1 MLDLDTELGS
11 LVKEELKR
19 GWYAQA
25 VNARARQMRI
35 AQANA
40 VLEHAHIEGVGQHVA
55 SIDAFAFVD
64 WERRNPGI
72 TRDKDWLKSLLRD
85 NPECRVESK
94 SAKTQV
100 SFAGM
105 DFNPSENTGICPSDI
120 SNLQSEPSKA
130 RQAEAQRS
138 QISNLQSPISG
149 SRHSS
154 LVTSHSEEAA

>member
-11 LVKEELKR
+11 LVKEELQR
-19 GWYAQA
+19 GFYAQA
-25 VNARARQMRI
+25 VNAKARQLRI

-40 VLEHAHIEGVGQHVA
+40 RLEHAHIEGVGQHVA
-55 SIDAFAFVD
+55 SIDAFAFID

-120 SNLQSEPSKA
+120 SNLQSP
-130 RQAEAQRS
+130 
-138 QISNLQSPISG
+138 ISNSESDSGLRSPVSA
-149 SRHSS
+149 
-154 LVTSHSEEAA
+154 L

>member
-1 MLDLDTELGS
+1 MLDLDTELGA

-55 SIDAFAFVD
+55 SIDAFAFFD

-85 NPECRVESK
+85 NPECRVQTT

-100 SFAGM
+100 SFAGLSGVAA
-105 DFNPSENTGICPSDI
+105 PSPASAVSPSANCQLPTAN
-120 SNLQSEPSKA
+120 S
-130 RQAEAQRS
+130 AEVA
-138 QISNLQSPISG
+138 
-149 SRHSS
+149 
-154 LVTSHSEEAA
+154 

>member
-1 MLDLDTELGS
+1 MLDLDTELGA
-11 LVKEELKR
+11 LVKEELRR

-55 SIDAFAFVD
+55 SIDAFAFYD

-72 TRDKDWLKSLLRD
+72 TRSRDWLKSLLRD

-94 SAKTQV
+94 SAKTMV
-100 SFAGM
+100 SFAGI
-105 DFNPSENTGICPSDI
+105 DQETKRPRDQETSDTCSGGQPSLRDGSPSDQLICPSD
-120 SNLQSEPSKA
+120 PST
-130 RQAEAQRS
+130 
-138 QISNLQSPISG
+138 
-149 SRHSS
+149 RHSS

>member
-1 MLDLDTELGS
+1 MLDLDTELGA
-11 LVKEELKR
+11 LVKEELRR

-55 SIDAFAFVD
+55 SIDAFAFYD

-94 SAKTQV
+94 SSKTQV

-105 DFNPSENTGICPSDI
+105 DFNPSEPTGICPSGLDQEPKRLTDEETSEI
-120 SNLQSEPSKA
+120 SNLQSE
-130 RQAEAQRS
+130 
-138 QISNLQSPISG
+138 ISPAANCQLP
-149 SRHSS
+149 
-154 LVTSHSEEAA
+154 TANSEEAA

>member
-11 LVKEELKR
+11 LVKEELQR
-19 GWYAQA
+19 GFYAQA
-25 VNARARQMRI
+25 VNAKARQLRI
-35 AQANA
+35 AEANA
-40 VLEHAHIEGVGQHVA
+40 RLEHAHIEGVGQHVA
-55 SIDAFAFVD
+55 SIDAFAFID

-85 NPECRVESK
+85 NPECRVQTT

-120 SNLQSEPSKA
+120 SNLQS
-130 RQAEAQRS
+130 
-138 QISNLQSPISG
+138 PISD
-149 SRHSS
+149 
-154 LVTSHSEEAA
+154 SESDSGLRSPVSAL

>member
-11 LVKEELKR
+11 LVKEELQR
-19 GWYAQA
+19 GFYAQA
-25 VNARARQMRI
+25 VNAKARQLRI
-35 AQANA
+35 AEANA
-40 VLEHAHIEGVGQHVA
+40 RLEHAHIEGVGQHVA
-55 SIDAFAFVD
+55 SIDAFAFID

-85 NPECRVESK
+85 NPECRVEST

-120 SNLQSEPSKA
+120 SNLQS
-130 RQAEAQRS
+130 
-138 QISNLQSPISG
+138 PISD
-149 SRHSS
+149 
-154 LVTSHSEEAA
+154 SESDSGLRSPVSAL

>member
-11 LVKEELKR
+11 LVKEELQR
-19 GWYAQA
+19 GFYAQA
-25 VNARARQMRI
+25 VNARARQLRI
-35 AQANA
+35 AEANA
-40 VLEHAHIEGVGQHVA
+40 RLEHAHIEGVGQHVA
-55 SIDAFAFVD
+55 SIDAFAFID

-85 NPECRVESK
+85 NPECRVQTS

-120 SNLQSEPSKA
+120 SNLQS
-130 RQAEAQRS
+130 
-138 QISNLQSPISG
+138 PISD
-149 SRHSS
+149 
-154 LVTSHSEEAA
+154 SESDSGLRSPVSAL

>member
-11 LVKEELKR
+11 LVKEELQR
-19 GWYAQA
+19 GFYAQA
-25 VNARARQMRI
+25 VNAKARQLRI

-40 VLEHAHIEGVGQHVA
+40 RLEHAHIEGVGQHVA
-55 SIDAFAFVD
+55 SIDAFAFID

-85 NPECRVESK
+85 NPECRVQTS

-105 DFNPSENTGICPSDI
+105 DFRPAEPSGICPDTVSSGSVFSD
-120 SNLQSEPSKA
+120 SVSEPFA
-130 RQAEAQRS
+130 PVANVA
-138 QISNLQSPISG
+138 
-149 SRHSS
+149 
-154 LVTSHSEEAA
+154 

>member
-1 MLDLDTELGS
+1 MLDLDTELGA
-11 LVKEELKR
+11 LVKEELRR

-55 SIDAFAFVD
+55 SIDAFAFYD

-100 SFAGM
+100 SMAGLPGVAA
-105 DFNPSENTGICPSDI
+105 PSPA
-120 SNLQSEPSKA
+120 PA
-130 RQAEAQRS
+130 V
-138 QISNLQSPISG
+138 SG

-154 LVTSHSEEAA
+154 PVTRHSSDSLPND

>member
-11 LVKEELKR
+11 LVKEELQR
-19 GWYAQA
+19 GFYAQA
-25 VNARARQMRI
+25 VNARARQLRI
-35 AQANA
+35 AEANA
-40 VLEHAHIEGVGQHVA
+40 RLEHAHIEGVGQHVA

-85 NPECRVESK
+85 NPDCRVESK
-94 SAKTQV
+94 SSKTQV

-105 DFNPSENTGICPSDI
+105 DFNPSEPTGICPSGLD
-120 SNLQSEPSKA
+120 QEPK
-130 RQAEAQRS
+130 RPRDQEPS
-138 QISNLQSPISG
+138 QISNFQSAISG

>member
-11 LVKEELKR
+11 LVKEELQR
-19 GWYAQA
+19 GFYAQA
-25 VNARARQMRI
+25 VNARARQLRI

-40 VLEHAHIEGVGQHVA
+40 RLEHAHIEGVGQHVA
-55 SIDAFAFVD
+55 SIDAFAFID

-85 NPECRVESK
+85 NPECRVEST

-120 SNLQSEPSKA
+120 SNLQS
-130 RQAEAQRS
+130 
-138 QISNLQSPISG
+138 PISD
-149 SRHSS
+149 
-154 LVTSHSEEAA
+154 SESDSGLRSPVSAL

>member
-1 MLDLDTELGS
+1 MLDLDTELGA
-11 LVKEELKR
+11 LVKEELQR

-85 NPECRVESK
+85 NPECRVETK
-94 SAKTQV
+94 SAKTQI
-100 SFAGM
+100 SMAGL
-105 DFNPSENTGICPSDI
+105 DFRPAEPSGICPSEI
-120 SNLQSEPSKA
+120 SNLQS
-130 RQAEAQRS
+130 
-138 QISNLQSPISG
+138 QISDSANCQLNTANSK
-149 SRHSS
+149 
-154 LVTSHSEEAA
+154 EAA

>member
-11 LVKEELKR
+11 LVKEELQR
-19 GWYAQA
+19 GFYAQA
-25 VNARARQMRI
+25 VNARARQLRI

-40 VLEHAHIEGVGQHVA
+40 RLEHAHIEGVGQHVA
-55 SIDAFAFVD
+55 SIDAFAFID

-85 NPECRVESK
+85 NPECRVEST

-105 DFNPSENTGICPSDI
+105 DFNPSENTGICPS
-120 SNLQSEPSKA
+120 E
-130 RQAEAQRS
+130 
-138 QISNLQSPISG
+138 ISNLQSPISP
-149 SRHSS
+149 SDTFPPSHLPTFAPSDS
-154 LVTSHSEEAA
+154 LPND